1 MGFAGRESG
10 ETRGGGGRNG
20 AGSRGLGWVVLGK
33 SSPESEGMEREER
46 RIRREGD
53 SEGGPVR
60 YNQPGERDTQSLVSE
75 TRNTSWQVQTIARRL
90 VAPRTWSNSALSL
103 CLGPV

>member
-1 MGFAGRESG
+1 MKRG
-10 ETRGGGGRNG
+10 GGGGRNG

-60 YNQPGERDTQSLVSE
+60 YNQQERETPRVWSQRHE
-75 TRNTSWQVQTIARRL
+75 TRVGRFKPSPGGWLPQGPGVIL
-90 VAPRTWSNSALSL
+90 L
-103 CLGPV
+103 CHFV